1 MTLSVLDVPNLIN
14 QSHVNTSLQAEETH
28 VYYTLAAATCEEI
41 NDAWGVHDRCAS
53 VTVAKIHAD
62 AVPTQF
68 IQFTGTTHASDGVFV
83 KTIVYPVF

>member
-28 VYYTLAAATCEEI
+28 VYYTLAATTCEEI

-53 VTVAKIHAD
+53 VTVAKNSCRCSAN
-62 AVPTQF
+62 P
-68 IQFTGTTHASDGVFV
+68 
-83 KTIVYPVF
+83 VYTVYWHNSRK